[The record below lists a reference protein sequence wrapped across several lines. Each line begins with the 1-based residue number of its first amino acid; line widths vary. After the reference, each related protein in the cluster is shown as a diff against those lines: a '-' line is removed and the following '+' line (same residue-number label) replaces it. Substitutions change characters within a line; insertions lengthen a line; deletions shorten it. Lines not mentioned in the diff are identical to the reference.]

1 MAADTRFDEAWKEIS
16 EAVVAFVEELHELE
30 ARLHRLEVA
39 AVRADRQR
47 TDARAAAR
55 RPETCYSGVN
65 LATTGSSP
73 DASFNVYSTP
83 SSRSMSIKTEV
94 PAGIV
99 CIAPW
104 N

>member
-47 TDARAAAR
+47 TDARAAA
-55 RPETCYSGVN
+55 
-65 LATTGSSP
+65 
-73 DASFNVYSTP
+73 
-83 SSRSMSIKTEV
+83 
-94 PAGIV
+94 
-99 CIAPW
+99 
-104 N
+104 